1 MQKNIHVGGDLM
13 PSPLNIAGG
22 ALDVLNHIGKFW
34 SLIVSPA
41 SLRLPYSIIS
51 PMTWKGEKSWLDS
64 TLMNTFVPSKVYVTV
79 ENW

>member
-1 MQKNIHVGGDLM
+1 MQKNIHVDGDLM

-22 ALDVLNHIGKFW
+22 ALDVLNYMGRFW

-41 SLRLPYSIIS
+41 LMRPPYSIIS
-51 PMTWKGEKSWLDS
+51 PMSWKGGKPWLDS